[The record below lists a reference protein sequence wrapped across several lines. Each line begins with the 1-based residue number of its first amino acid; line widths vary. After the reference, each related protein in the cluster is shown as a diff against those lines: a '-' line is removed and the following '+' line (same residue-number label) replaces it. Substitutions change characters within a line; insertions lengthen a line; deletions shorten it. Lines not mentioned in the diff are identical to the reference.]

1 MVFNVGNGVRVF
13 SPEVLVNEP
22 ERLEN
27 VDYAIVIRASFD
39 STNLGNENSEHTSH
53 SADSGAVIPMVMVN
67 DTLYLYTGFE
77 NTDAHHD
84 VMNGKITSY
93 YTVFSTEKIPS
104 LLLWKYLRWYSFTKD
119 AIIIFDIV
127 LGQLSNFKFY
137 CQIMSMDFI
146 FYRFIYFLYDAIF
159 TV

>member
-1 MVFNVGNGVRVF
+1 M
-13 SPEVLVNEP
+13 LVNEP

-84 VMNGKITSY
+84 VMNGKITSSVHGNTKP
-93 YTVFSTEKIPS
+93 TVNDQSNFGEDTHISTVLPKEPLKSTWMVNGAS
-104 LLLWKYLRWYSFTKD
+104 LLLKKCDR
-119 AIIIFDIV
+119 IFNFLLLMEMLTD
-127 LGQLSNFKFY
+127 QTELSREKLH
-137 CQIMSMDFI
+137 Q
-146 FYRFIYFLYDAIF
+146 
-159 TV
+159 